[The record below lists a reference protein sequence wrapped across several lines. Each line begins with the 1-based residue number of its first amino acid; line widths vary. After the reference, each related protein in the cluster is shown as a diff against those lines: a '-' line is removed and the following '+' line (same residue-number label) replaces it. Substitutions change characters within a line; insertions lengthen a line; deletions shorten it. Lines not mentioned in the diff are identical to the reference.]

1 LALKWVGFDKRMLKL
16 VLLWTLCLFL
26 MPVLVIQGLWTRKRG
41 LKLPEAAHPDRGSYG
56 NRIPV
61 VSILGIG
68 DSVIAGVGVDS
79 LEDALTA
86 QIAKSTSERTGHQV
100 NWCVQGS
107 NGDRVGDLLAK
118 YERTVLS
125 VGSGPLFS
133 ESGEL
138 LESEAALDIRPD
150 YVIVSIGVNDVSHLT
165 SLTRWHYE
173 VTQLI
178 AELREQFGVPI
189 LFLGIP
195 PMGKFPAL
203 PQPLKFA
210 LGIRA
215 AMLDQTI
222 QRAAELLSDIYW
234 LDTDEF
240 FNQSHMALDGY
251 HPSVSGCQMLGEKIA
266 GKILELESTRVAK
279 GDGE

>member
-1 LALKWVGFDKRMLKL
+1 MLKL

-26 MPVLVIQGLWTRKRG
+26 LPVLVLQGLWVRKRT
-41 LKLPEAAHPDRGSYG
+41 LKLPEAAHPDRGEYG
-56 NRIPV
+56 DRNPAI
-61 VSILGIG
+61 SILGIG
-68 DSVIAGVGVDS
+68 DSVIAGVGVDN

-86 QIAKSTSERTGHQV
+86 QVAKSTSERIGRQV
-100 NWCVQGS
+100 SWRIEGKQ
-107 NGDRVGDLLAK
+107 GDRVADLLAK
-118 YERTVLS
+118 YARAVPG

-138 LESEAALDIRPD
+138 IGQEVPGGMLPD

-165 SLTRWHYE
+165 SLTRWHFE

-178 AELREQFGVPI
+178 AELREKFSVPI

-203 PQPLKFA
+203 AHPLKFA
-210 LGIRA
+210 LGVRA

-222 QRAAELLSDIYW
+222 QRAAELLTDVYW
-234 LDTDEF
+234 LNTNKF
-240 FNQSHMALDGY
+240 FNQGHIALDGY
-251 HPSVSGCQMLGEKIA
+251 HPSVSGCQILGEKIA
-266 GKILELESTRVAK
+266 EKLLELESTQVVAK
-279 GDGE
+279 GDGKQ